1 MRFSKKKDKTGG
13 IPTASMADI
22 AFLLILFFMVTTV
35 FRVVTGLQVALPK
48 SEMGHKLRSRDIIHI
63 YVNTRE
69 RISINDRIF
78 MDVNRVSSIMSGE
91 IQKDPSIIVSL
102 RIDEET
108 KYNIVGDIFDQLSVA
123 KALRVSLATEKMRG

>member
-108 KYNIVGDIFDQLSVA
+108 KYNIVGDIFDQLSEA

>member
-91 IQKDPSIIVSL
+91 IQKDPHIIVSL